1 MDDLDGALDDLSRRI
16 VDAFTERGAMVATA
30 ESCTGGMIAAA
41 ITDNAG
47 SSAVLDRGYVTYS
60 NTAKMQMLGVDA
72 DLLDSVGA
80 VSAEVVGAM
89 AEGALKRS
97 DADIAVSVTG
107 IAGPGGGS
115 DTKPVGLV
123 WFGCAC
129 AWAPTLVV
137 RRDFDDRGR
146 AFIRAISAITALQLL
161 GQTLDAMPVRADAD
175 ATGEAPDASGQA

>member
-1 MDDLDGALDDLSRRI
+1 MDDLDASLLDISRRI
-16 VDAFTERGAMVATA
+16 VTAFTERGAMVATA

-41 ITDNAG
+41 ITDHAG

-60 NTAKMQMLGVDA
+60 NTAKIQMLGVDA
-72 DLLDSVGA
+72 ALLDTVGA
-80 VSAEVVGAM
+80 VSGDVAAAM
-89 AEGALKRS
+89 SEGALRRS

-115 DTKPVGLV
+115 DTKPIGLV

-137 RRDFDDRGR
+137 RREFEDRDR

-161 GQTLDAMPVRADAD
+161 GQTLDAMPARPGTDSVAA
-175 ATGEAPDASGQA
+175 GPDDGQA